1 MRIGVLAFYGRQK
14 KPVASNRIYGLC
26 QGLSKQGLEVY
37 LFTVPTSLGSE
48 ECFDLSFCKDIVE
61 FSAFPIPFSLYEM
74 GQRVLQKVVLRGLFT
89 GSLEVQR
96 ARKRTRWLSA
106 FQEIQKKLWHWRYSS
121 PVFRDDTKSRGY
133 FVFRGFTALKLL
145 RYIRENNVRVLFT
158 SHGPSMSHELG
169 LYLKRK
175 MGTDIYWV
183 ADFRDPMVGNSY
195 VFIESS
201 KKLRKLQRDT
211 FVFADLVT
219 MVSHSMVQDALEFA
233 RAEGIDVDKKKFFCL
248 YNGFSAVNLVLDSL
262 EEFLP
267 PKKLRISYTGTIYLG
282 KRDLTT
288 LLHALSCLS
297 EVERRGIEFVYA
309 GPQADFVRRLVEEY
323 HLSSCCCVLGEV
335 SKETA
340 LQIQRSSDVLL
351 LLKSDDDRGVF
362 TGKYFEYLSSGKPIL
377 VLGDKDEEF
386 NEVALSMGGIRIVPK
401 GSEGAKEIV
410 EILKALLTKDIDSQ
424 EGIWTLFGERKIE
437 EVNRFHWDY
446 LSRCL
451 YERIVRDL
459 EDGVFIT

>member
-1 MRIGVLAFYGRQK
+1 
-14 KPVASNRIYGLC
+14 
-26 QGLSKQGLEVY
+26 
-37 LFTVPTSLGSE
+37 
-48 ECFDLSFCKDIVE
+48 
-61 FSAFPIPFSLYEM
+61 
-74 GQRVLQKVVLRGLFT
+74 
-89 GSLEVQR
+89 
-96 ARKRTRWLSA
+96 
-106 FQEIQKKLWHWRYSS
+106 
-121 PVFRDDTKSRGY
+121 
-133 FVFRGFTALKLL
+133 
-145 RYIRENNVRVLFT
+145 
-158 SHGPSMSHELG
+158 
-169 LYLKRK
+169 
-175 MGTDIYWV
+175 
-183 ADFRDPMVGNSY
+183 
-195 VFIESS
+195 
-201 KKLRKLQRDT
+201 
-211 FVFADLVT
+211 
-219 MVSHSMVQDALEFA
+219 MVQDALEFA

-282 KRDLTT
+282 KQDLTT